1 MKEYNLSIQ
10 QVMQKDNIGKYYKME
25 NKEETTLWLSENND
39 GYLELLVVE
48 DDYIPDE
55 YLYNEIENDIYL
67 EYIVNLKYKEV
78 QYKC

>member
-1 MKEYNLSIQ
+1 
-10 QVMQKDNIGKYYKME
+10 MQ

-39 GYLELLVVE
+39 GHLELLVVE

-67 EYIVNLKYKEV
+67 EYIVNSKYKEV

>member
-1 MKEYNLSIQ
+1 
-10 QVMQKDNIGKYYKME
+10 MQKDNIGKYYKMQI
-25 NKEETTLWLSENND
+25 KEEITLWLSENND

-67 EYIVNLKYKEV
+67 EFIVNSKYKEV